1 MENWKACFSFLFMLQ
16 PFGCISLSCSIRC
29 IFFSLIGRVCLS
41 CTFWHQPNVTGTP
54 SLLIAQCH
62 KKLGIMDALGP
73 PNMEIFLTLSFEM
86 PLVLLVL
93 QIVGKSLLIRNASW
107 GTMQFL
113 NSRAGPWVLLCL
125 PFALLKRHKSFVV
138 ETATQCQSKTIIV
151 IVFRVKVILIS
162 SLVEAESMDLP
173 RKARKLCH

>member
-1 MENWKACFSFLFMLQ
+1 
-16 PFGCISLSCSIRC
+16 
-29 IFFSLIGRVCLS
+29 
-41 CTFWHQPNVTGTP
+41 
-54 SLLIAQCH
+54 
-62 KKLGIMDALGP
+62 MDALGP

-86 PLVLLVL
+86 PLVLLVLLVL

-113 NSRAGPWVLLCL
+113 NSRAGPGVLLCL